1 MTGVPRIEPAPANR
15 VIAAVACDFERSP
28 IGTRSR
34 LLDLLAGE
42 AVIHRMLQRLIH
54 VEGISAIVVLVPE
67 AQMGRAHELHAE
79 GLQSLGSSAVP
90 IHVRP
95 LTSRPETLDLRVRIA
110 RAWDLPAWRGG
121 AGQWT
126 VFDEDYH
133 PAAVAA
139 ACQEFAADHMLVVP
153 AHAAFLDA
161 ALTSQLVHHHLHKN
175 HEMRLTYTP
184 AAPGLSGLV
193 LQASVVAEMAEKMVL
208 PGQLL
213 AYDPKAPTFD
223 TLIRD
228 ACMQVDPA
236 LSKIQNRF
244 LVDTDRSWALAERLL
259 TNEPCESLA
268 ALALAARDHAQS
280 HLRQGAGFPHPRE
293 IEIEL
298 TAARLTTPPGTVPAE
313 IRAARGTLD
322 AADWVRW
329 LAAQR
334 FSDDLL
340 ITFAGDGDPLLYP
353 ALLEV
358 LRAAR
363 QANPRSIHLQTDL
376 ATDITPLLAAIGEN
390 LIDVI
395 SINFPGNDA
404 ATYAQAAHA
413 DLYPAVMANMTKL
426 AEITR
431 TNPRGSGLP
440 LVIPRLLKVRDT
452 IPQLEPFFDTWIT
465 NCGWAVIDYPT
476 DRAGSVAFEGV
487 VDMAPPKRRACRRLA
502 DRLLIRAS
510 GLAVACDQ
518 DARDQL
524 RLGSIQTHRLE
535 ELWLGESACTLR
547 TQHADGKWDEI
558 DPCKS
563 CREWHRA

>member
-1 MTGVPRIEPAPANR
+1 MTDAPRIEPAPAHR
-15 VIAAVACDFERSP
+15 VIAAVACDLERSP

-34 LLDLLAGE
+34 LLDLLGGV
-42 AVIHRMLQRLIH
+42 AVLRRTLQRLGQ
-54 VEGISAIVVLVPE
+54 VEAIAAIVVMLPE
-67 AQMGRAHELHAE
+67 AQMGRAEELHAD
-79 GLQSLGSSAVP
+79 GLRAVGSSPVP
-90 IHVRP
+90 VHVRP
-95 LTSRPETLDLRVRIA
+95 LISRPETLDQRVQIA

-133 PAAVAA
+133 PAAIWA
-139 ACQEFAADHMLVVP
+139 ACQEFAADHMLVIP

-161 ALTSQLVHHHLHKN
+161 ALTSQLVHHHLFKN

-193 LQASVVAEMAEKMVL
+193 LQASVVAEMAEKTVL

-244 LVDTDRSWALAERLL
+244 LVDTDRSWVLAEWLL
-259 TNEPCESLA
+259 TREPWESLA
-268 ALALAARDHAQS
+268 ALALAARDHAQAN
-280 HLRQGAGFPHPRE
+280 LRQGAGFPQPRE
-293 IEIEL
+293 LEIEL
-298 TAARLTTPPGTVPAE
+298 TAARLTTPPGTVPADLL
-313 IRAARGTLD
+313 AARGTLD

-340 ITFAGDGDPLLYP
+340 LTFAGDGDPLLYGS
-353 ALLEV
+353 LLEV
-358 LRAAR
+358 LHAAR
-363 QANPRSIHLQTDL
+363 QAAPRSIHVQTDL
-376 ATDITPLLAAIGEN
+376 AGDISALLTAIGEN

-395 SINFPGNDA
+395 SINFPGHDA
-404 ATYAQAAHA
+404 ATYAQVAHA
-413 DLYPAVMANMTKL
+413 DLYPTVMANMTKL

-476 DRAGSVAFEGV
+476 DRAGAVAFEGV
-487 VDMAPPKRRACRRLA
+487 VDMAPPKRRACRRIA

-510 GLAVACDQ
+510 GAAVACDQ
-518 DARDQL
+518 DARDRL
-524 RLGSIQTHRLE
+524 RLGHIQTHRLE
-535 ELWLGESACTLR
+535 ELWLGQSACTLR
-547 TQHADGKWDEI
+547 SQHADGKWNDI